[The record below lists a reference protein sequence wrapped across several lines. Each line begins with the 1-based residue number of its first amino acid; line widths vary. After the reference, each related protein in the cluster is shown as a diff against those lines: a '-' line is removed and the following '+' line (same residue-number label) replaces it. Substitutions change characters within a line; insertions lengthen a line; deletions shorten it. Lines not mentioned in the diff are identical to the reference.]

1 MFCFCFLFIITDEA
15 QYKKLNY
22 DEQYDKSTT
31 KNQSSTK
38 ATLIVQSPQ
47 SAVSNKIAKRSNL
60 KKRSD
65 KNNFSHN
72 WLLTTLKSH
81 TGSVL
86 DIR

>member
-1 MFCFCFLFIITDEA
+1 MFIYFFFFFIITDEA
-15 QYKKLNY
+15 QYN
-22 DEQYDKSTT
+22 EQYDKTT
-31 KNQSSTK
+31 NTKSQLSTK
-38 ATLIVQSPQ
+38 ETSAVNQQPQ
-47 SAVSNKIAKRSNL
+47 SAVSNKTAKRSNL

-65 KNNFSHN
+65 KNNFNHN